1 MNKFLFVTLVLY
13 LLPLVIST
21 IGFYLFDFKGHTVG
35 DFCKYIIT
43 EEDDLMPLPFI
54 LCPVVNILFGVIA
67 IFIACYK
74 IIAYPIKVLN
84 KRYKVWDKI
93 QKIRIK

>member
-1 MNKFLFVTLVLY
+1 MSKFLFAILILY

-35 DFCKYIIT
+35 DFCEYLTT
-43 EEDDLMPLPFI
+43 EEDDMKPLPYI
-54 LCPVVNILFGVIA
+54 LCPVSNILFGILA
-67 IFIACYK
+67 ILIACYQ
-74 IIAYPIKVLN
+74 IIAFPIKVLN
-84 KRYKVWDKI
+84 KKYKVWDKI